1 MRPRP
6 ILVGHAPD
14 GAPIYLTPD
23 QRSTGVHIVGAPGS
37 GKSKAMEAMIR
48 QDLRYGAGGLFL
60 DPHGEGFR
68 AILTY
73 CARNRF
79 HRRIY
84 VLNVSDGQMVC
95 GFNPFAPRPGG
106 DPATRVLR
114 CVTSVLKAWGIQN
127 PDEAPRMLRWLK
139 NVFTIAI
146 ERGDI
151 TVNEL
156 ALLLRPENEAVRAYL
171 SANTSVESEWRQLD
185 QLKRVSEFD
194 EQIQSTKNR
203 LDVLTCSTT
212 TRRFLSLI
220 DPSATLDLGRAI
232 EEGAFILVNLQPSP
246 TLDPRNARL
255 IGTMLLSELFDAIR
269 QRRLPRRG
277 TPRPFAVYVDEA
289 QNFITHDI
297 PELFAQGRKFGLFL
311 TIAHQFLDQMRHED
325 ERILAAL
332 DGAARTKI
340 VFAVG
345 SDRDAKDLVHEVFP
359 GQIDYTETKQT
370 QWQTKFRPIDTR
382 DKTFTRSKGGAR
394 GQSEGGN
401 TSTTTGEIHTEG
413 RTVGQTEGY
422 ESGHS
427 VMRGRGNSR
436 GRTEGETLG
445 EADTDSTGHATTN
458 SQARGVA
465 QTTGHTSTDSIGTTR
480 TAMSTHLGSSS
491 RQTTP
496 GLNPGDLPQTTTTE
510 SDVYSSSTSTTTS
523 DTHVESD
530 TESVTHS
537 VVDGYAETESEG
549 HAHTKSRAVSRS
561 QSETVSETDA
571 ETDSESR
578 SRADS
583 LTDTESDAE
592 TRSETDGKTWAETD
606 TETWAESESDA
617 PVTRHKEFREGTV
630 ESFTLEEQRQRRAD
644 QLRLLPQRTCIV
656 RTPDGNAVQ
665 VRVPTV
671 EPVNLS
677 LRRVAAYE
685 EELAKRTGAMPA
697 AEVDAIIENRRLE
710 IEDKART
717 FAASGARALQFE
729 NDHDAHDEPI
739 FHPRLKPRRKKNSS

>member
-1 MRPRP
+1 MKPRP
-6 ILVGHAPD
+6 ILVGHGPD
-14 GAPIYLTPD
+14 GTAVYLTPD

-139 NVFTIAI
+139 NVFTVAI
-146 ERGDI
+146 ERGDV

-185 QLKRVSEFD
+185 HLKRVSEFD

-232 EEGAFILVNLQPSP
+232 EEGAFILVNLQPSS
-246 TLDPRNARL
+246 TLDPRNSRL
-255 IGTMLLSELFDAIR
+255 IGTMILSELFDAIR

-297 PELFAQGRKFGLFL
+297 PELFAQGRKFGLYL

-370 QWQTKFRPIDTR
+370 QWQTKFRPVDTR
-382 DKTFTRSKGGAR
+382 DTTFTRSKGGGR
-394 GQSEGGN
+394 DLSEGGN

-413 RTVGQTEGY
+413 HTVGQTEGH
-422 ESGHS
+422 ESGRS
-427 VMRGRGNSR
+427 VTRGT
-436 GRTEGETLG
+436 GRSLGHTEGETLG
-445 EADTDSTGHATTN
+445 EADTDSTGHATTK

-465 QTTGHTSTDSIGTTR
+465 HTSGHTSTDSSGTTR
-480 TAMSTHLGSSS
+480 TTMSTHLGSSS

-496 GLNPGDLPQTTTTE
+496 GLTPGDPPQTTTTE
-510 SDVYSSSTSTTTS
+510 SDVYSSSTSETMS

-537 VVDGYAETESEG
+537 VIEG
-549 HAHTKSRAVSRS
+549 HA
-561 QSETVSETDA
+561 ETVSEAHAHTDSRA
-571 ETDSESR
+571 VTRSESETLSETAADTDSESW
-578 SRADS
+578 SES
-583 LTDTESDAE
+583 ESITDTESDAE
-592 TRSETDGKTWAETD
+592 TWSETQGKNWVETQRQA
-606 TETWAESESDA
+606 WSESQSDA
-617 PVTRHKEFREGTV
+617 PVTRHQEFREGIV
-630 ESFTLEEQRQRRAD
+630 ESFTLEEQRQRLAD
-644 QLRLLPQRTCIV
+644 RLRLLPQRTCIV
-656 RTPDGNAVQ
+656 RTPDGRAVQ
-665 VRVPTV
+665 VGVPTL

-677 LRRVAAYE
+677 PRRVAAYE
-685 EELAKRTGAMPA
+685 EELAKRSGAMPA
-697 AEVDAIIENRRLE
+697 AEVDAIIESRRLE
-710 IEDKART
+710 IEDKARK
-717 FAASGARALQFE
+717 FAASGTRTLQFE

-739 FHPRLKPRRKKNSS
+739 FHPRLKPRRPKAAS